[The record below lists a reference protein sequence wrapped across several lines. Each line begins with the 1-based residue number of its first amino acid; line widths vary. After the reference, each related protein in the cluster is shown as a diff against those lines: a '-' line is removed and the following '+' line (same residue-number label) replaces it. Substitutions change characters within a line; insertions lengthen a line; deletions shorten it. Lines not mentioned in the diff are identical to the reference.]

1 LETDVQ
7 IHLLVGAKVDI
18 ILLMSFLIALL
29 FPIFLSLPLLAQ
41 SPAAPAAK
49 KNSVEDIFI
58 WKVSDE
64 LKLSASEEKKFA
76 DIHRDLNK
84 LKMQYAAQLQKLS
97 FESKGNP
104 KLTTARAALII
115 KEYKKT
121 LTAYNQLSIEELE
134 KMKALLGD
142 KKFLDYLAIKQ
153 DINLKLKSLVLGEE
167 QKAKP
172 AKLPPPQIIEEK

>member
-1 LETDVQ
+1 MSFFT
-7 IHLLVGAKVDI
+7 
-18 ILLMSFLIALL
+18 ILLIPIL
-29 FPIFLSLPLLAQ
+29 FCLPVAAQ
-41 SPAAPAAK
+41 SAAAPTVK

-64 LKLSASEEKKFA
+64 LKLSAAEEKKFA

-84 LKMQYAAQLQKLS
+84 QKLQFATQLQKLS
-97 FESKGNP
+97 FQSKENP
-104 KLTTARAALII
+104 QLPQSQASNII
-115 KEYKKT
+115 KNYKKT
-121 LTAYNQLSIEELE
+121 LIAYNDLSLQELD

-167 QKAKP
+167 SKAKP

>member
-1 LETDVQ
+1 
-7 IHLLVGAKVDI
+7 
-18 ILLMSFLIALL
+18 MSFFTVLLIPIL
-29 FPIFLSLPLLAQ
+29 FCLPLHAQ
-41 SPAAPAAK
+41 SAAAPTVK

-64 LKLSASEEKKFA
+64 LKLSATEEKKFA

-84 LKMQYAAQLQKLS
+84 QKMQLATQLQMLS
-97 FESKGNP
+97 FQSKENP
-104 KLTTARAALII
+104 QLPQSQAAHII
-115 KEYKKT
+115 KNYKKT
-121 LTAYNQLSIEELE
+121 LIAYNNLSLQELE

-153 DINLKLKSLVLGEE
+153 DINLKLKSLVLGDES
-167 QKAKP
+167 KAKP

>member
-1 LETDVQ
+1 
-7 IHLLVGAKVDI
+7 
-18 ILLMSFLIALL
+18 MSFFTALL
-29 FPIFLSLPLLAQ
+29 FSILLFSLPLHAQ
-41 SPAAPAAK
+41 SASTPK

-64 LKLSASEEKKFA
+64 LKLSATEEKKFA

-84 LKMQYAAQLQKLS
+84 QKMLLATQLQKLS
-97 FESKGNP
+97 FQSKENP
-104 KLTTARAALII
+104 QLPQSHASNII
-115 KEYKKT
+115 KNYKKT
-121 LTAYNQLSIEELE
+121 LMAYNDLSLQELD
-134 KMKALLGD
+134 KMKTLLGD

-167 QKAKP
+167 PKAKP

>member
-1 LETDVQ
+1 MSFFT
-7 IHLLVGAKVDI
+7 I
-18 ILLMSFLIALL
+18 ILIPIL
-29 FPIFLSLPLLAQ
+29 FCLPVSVQ
-41 SPAAPAAK
+41 SAADIRSQNAAAPTVK

-64 LKLSASEEKKFA
+64 LKLSAAEEKKFA

-84 LKMQYAAQLQKLS
+84 QKLQFATQLQKLS
-97 FESKGNP
+97 FQSKENP
-104 KLTTARAALII
+104 QLPQSQASNII
-115 KEYKKT
+115 KNYKNT
-121 LTAYNQLSIEELE
+121 LIAYNDLSLQELD

-167 QKAKP
+167 PKAKP

>member
-1 LETDVQ
+1 
-7 IHLLVGAKVDI
+7 
-18 ILLMSFLIALL
+18 MSFFTVLL
-29 FPIFLSLPLLAQ
+29 LSLFLCLPLHAQ
-41 SPAAPAAK
+41 SAPTPK

-64 LKLSASEEKKFA
+64 LKLSAFDEKKFA

-84 LKMQYAAQLQKLS
+84 QKLQLATQLQKLS
-97 FESKGNP
+97 FQSKENP
-104 KLTTARAALII
+104 QLPQSQASNII
-115 KEYKKT
+115 KDYKKT
-121 LTAYNQLSIEELE
+121 LIAYNNLSLQELD

-153 DINLKLKSLVLGEE
+153 DINLKLKSLVLGEDS
-167 QKAKP
+167 KAKP